1 MRFRG
6 WIRPILG
13 LAVLACSPPCSEI
26 GRGEK
31 AALVEIPHPDLGA
44 MEETVRRRL
53 GELRAA
59 AESAATDRGEQAR
72 AFGALGRT
80 YMAYVL
86 PQAAEACF
94 ANAEVLA
101 PDDPAWPYYLG
112 VLREQRGEIEEA
124 AGSFERAA
132 TLGPADLATLIRL
145 GRARL
150 ELGRDEAAGEA
161 FEKALELDSGSGA
174 ALHGLGRTA
183 AARDDL
189 EAAIGFFEQALERLP
204 DDTVAHHALGRALR
218 RTGRLD
224 EARRHLE
231 RRAERPVSFP
241 DPRIDEVARLVH
253 QTALDVVLEMAADPE
268 VDGGEFLSF
277 AVSQLGEV
285 AGAAEEVERQLERRA
300 GNRPAAAR
308 LHHLA
313 GVLWARGPGA
323 VPEKSM
329 EHLRAAVELDPELT
343 DARLRLGDA
352 LAAAGRYREA
362 LDHYSRAL
370 ELEPENREALLK
382 AATARVDLG
391 RFGEA
396 LPALR
401 RLVELEPDDGRVRLR
416 LAAAL
421 EGLGEEALSH
431 WRAALERELPD
442 RERAF
447 AWFGLANA
455 LGRRGRFDEAV
466 SAYRAALELEPGS
479 SGAWLNLATLL
490 DHLGRRDEAAE
501 AYARLRELER

>member
-1 MRFRG
+1 MRFCAS
-6 WIRPILG
+6 IPSL
-13 LAVLACSPPCSEI
+13 LAAAVLACAPPAEI
-26 GRGEK
+26 EPGAETV
-31 AALVEIPHPDLGA
+31 LVEIPHPDLGT
-44 MEETVRRRL
+44 MEEAVRRRL

-59 AESAATDRGEQAR
+59 AESAVGDAGGQAQ

-94 ANAEVLA
+94 ENAETLA
-101 PDDPAWPYYLG
+101 PDEYSWPYYLG
-112 VLREQRGEIEEA
+112 VLRQQRGDPVSAIE
-124 AGSFERAA
+124 SFERAVSLA
-132 TLGPADLATLIRL
+132 PADLPTLVRL
-145 GRARL
+145 GRTRL
-150 ELGRDEAAGEA
+150 EVGRLEAAEDA
-161 FEKALELDSGSGA
+161 FRKALELDGESAA
-174 ALHGLGRTA
+174 ALDGLGRSA
-183 AARDDL
+183 AARGDQ
-189 EAAIGFFEQALERLP
+189 EAAIELFERALERLP
-204 DDTVAHHALGRALR
+204 DDSVTHHALGRALR
-218 RTGRLD
+218 QAGRLE

-231 RRAERPVSFP
+231 RRAERPVTFP

-253 QTALDVVLEMAADPE
+253 RTALDVVLEMAADPE
-268 VDGGEFLSF
+268 VGGDEFLSY

-285 AGAAEEVERQLERRA
+285 GGAAEEVERQLERMA

-329 EHLRAAVELDPELT
+329 DHLRAAVELDPELT

-370 ELEPENREALLK
+370 ELEPENREAQLK

-401 RLVELEPDDGRVRLR
+401 RLVELEPDDGRARLR
-416 LAAAL
+416 LATAL
-421 EGLGEEALSH
+421 EGLGEEALPH

-466 SAYRAALELEPGS
+466 SAYRAALELEPES